1 MRKFFLL
8 TALCICALMVNAQVP
23 QSFSFQA
30 VVRDLDNELVTNKR
44 IKLTLSILQGTTPET
59 ASVVYSET
67 HDAETNLN
75 GLFTVM
81 VGQGR
86 SGGSFSSINW
96 KDGNFY
102 LKCES
107 TYGTSV
113 TQLLSVPFAMYAEK
127 AGSVDID
134 LSDYALK
141 TDIPTDTVADYVSR
155 NESKWIAQSYPDL
168 SIYALKTDIPT
179 DTIAEYVSS
188 NRKEISWLGN
198 NIFWLGNR
206 LDSLVKKEAT
216 KDKLSLLT
224 DVALTSAEAG
234 QVLSFDGSKWVNK
247 TVEAKTA
254 LSELTDVTIS
264 KNLADGHILKYDGE
278 SKKWINAPEGDMW
291 KIWEKGIYTTQR
303 VEIGKSTSTTPFT
316 DDSKFLLEI
325 SQSDGHGIL
334 FKENEMYMKGGSI
347 VVGSTSKVEKIINS
361 TPNVP
366 VGCLAFYGDIDS
378 DHNFAFGI
386 NGDKSVVSGSKGSI
400 AFGTKCNVLSSNNAA
415 GFGSNIK
422 VQKADCQFVCGR
434 FNVAVPKE
442 DGNNVYPLFIVGNG
456 TADNAR
462 SNAFWVTSE
471 GKVFANS
478 VELSSDSRLK
488 TNVNGISSALDKVV
502 KLRGVT
508 FNWDSSKKPSADK
521 KLQYGFIAQEVE
533 KIFPELVTTDS
544 EGFKSLNYIGIVPV
558 LTEAVKELKAEN
570 DELKST
576 IQDLVKR
583 IEALEKK

>member
-1 MRKFFLL
+1 MKIYRFILF
-8 TALCICALMVNAQVP
+8 
-23 QSFSFQA
+23 A
-30 VVRDLDNELVTNKR
+30 VL
-44 IKLTLSILQGTTPET
+44 LTLSLTAKSQNKLPET
-59 ASVVYSET
+59 FNYQAVINDDEGKPVAEKDITVEITIFQGETEKYKELHNTVTSELGLFSVEIGSGTQIAGENYSEINWL
-67 HDAETNLN
+67 DISGGFYYLQVKADFGKSEFLN
-75 GLFTVM
+75 GMNDLGKT
-81 VGQGR
+81 R
-86 SGGSFSSINW
+86 FSA
-96 KDGNFY
+96 
-102 LKCES
+102 
-107 TYGTSV
+107 
-113 TQLLSVPFAMYAEK
+113 VPYALAAKNAQSAEK
-127 AGSVDID
+127 VTNMV
-134 LSDYALK
+134 LSDLTDVEVAEASDGQVLTLDGGKWVAK
-141 TDIPTDTVADYVSR
+141 TITSAGPSA
-155 NESKWIAQSYPDL
+155 
-168 SIYALKTDIPT
+168 
-179 DTIAEYVSS
+179 
-188 NRKEISWLGN
+188 
-198 NIFWLGNR
+198 
-206 LDSLVKKEAT
+206 
-216 KDKLSLLT
+216 DKLSLLT

-264 KNLADGHILKYDGE
+264 KNLAGGHILKYDGE

-471 GKVFANS
+471 GKVFTNS
-478 VELSSDSRLK
+478 VELTSDSRLK